1 MVDLRPHSSYKLQKQ
16 CRTAFQFLYAGH
28 YFSCYQSFYITAH
41 PICSA
46 CIRIKLDEPIS
57 PLFKIDGTQR
67 KFLNGIFL
75 KIIEEQKSDYQYKDE
90 LIHAYI
96 QLILHE
102 ALKLQP
108 SENFHRNQN
117 ASESIISITSSP
129 YS

>member
-1 MVDLRPHSSYKLQKQ
+1 
-16 CRTAFQFLYAGH
+16 
-28 YFSCYQSFYITAH
+28 
-41 PICSA
+41 
-46 CIRIKLDEPIS
+46 
-57 PLFKIDGTQR
+57 LFKINGTPILETSETQR
-67 KFLNGIFL
+67 EFLNGILL
-75 KIIEEQKSDYQYKDE
+75 KMIEEQKSDYQYKDE